1 MAKYNID
8 SGKIYDFPDNIS
20 IVNHNEKILIIAPEE
35 ANWIVLDSTQQQYV
49 FNLFHSGLSI
59 EEILKIPS
67 IDSSDVKFVVTQIEA
82 RKFYKQGPNIQ
93 RVDKTMHLYLT
104 NRCNL
109 SCPHCYMFSGKAER
123 NELETQEIKKLISD
137 FTKISNGTS
146 ITFSGGEPTI
156 RTDFEEIVRTAYEMG
171 LEVKILTNGTQLSS
185 ERITALSKEEFYKLK
200 HCSTV
205 VYMVS
210 KA

>member
-1 MAKYNID
+1 M
-8 SGKIYDFPDNIS
+8 
-20 IVNHNEKILIIAPEE
+20 
-35 ANWIVLDSTQQQYV
+35 
-49 FNLFHSGLSI
+49 
-59 EEILKIPS
+59 
-67 IDSSDVKFVVTQIEA
+67 KFVVTQIGSKKIYTN
-82 RKFYKQGPNIQ
+82 KFSNIQ

-109 SCPHCYMFSGKAER
+109 SCPHCYMFSGKTER

-171 LEVKILTNGTQLSS
+171 LEVKIYLQMGHSYHQ
-185 ERITALSKEEFYKLK
+185 KE
-200 HCSTV
+200 
-205 VYMVS
+205 
-210 KA
+210 

>member
-82 RKFYKQGPNIQ
+82 RKFYKQN
-93 RVDKTMHLYLT
+93 T
-104 NRCNL
+104 
-109 SCPHCYMFSGKAER
+109 
-123 NELETQEIKKLISD
+123 
-137 FTKISNGTS
+137 
-146 ITFSGGEPTI
+146 
-156 RTDFEEIVRTAYEMG
+156 
-171 LEVKILTNGTQLSS
+171 
-185 ERITALSKEEFYKLK
+185 
-200 HCSTV
+200 
-205 VYMVS
+205 
-210 KA
+210 